1 MSITRTKLKSELSDK
16 LILFTLS
23 GDTYALDYTSV
34 LQIIQDP
41 SITPVANSEN
51 YFLGST
57 AYHGNVLPVIDLQ
70 GFFYNNNLV
79 EIKDSLNGLRSF
91 MVVKYEGKNVI
102 FLVENVIGIIE
113 KSSGSLT
120 SDFLNLSGLEESH
133 FFEKAFFW
141 HEQIAVQLR
150 VAKIFEHIINE
161 LQYNN
166 SQYLSKYKALTTSL
180 SIPESIEG
188 YNIDLQYKDRIST
201 PALSWGNEGPSR
213 SPQKIKYT
221 GTVVSVQNLTILV
234 PNNQLVQIFNVT
246 HLTEIPNAPEAVIG
260 AINYHGDVINALDL
274 SKIVMDNTDDAK
286 SYKSRFQANTKVLIL
301 QINNQKVAL
310 FVDNIVEILEIDESE
325 IRQTLVLDQITKTD
339 YIFQGA
345 ILEKSGQMILV
356 LNVDYLFKQYYSLE
370 AKNES
375 DSHVICFKNPENYSY
390 QRTPVSLQEGLLFQD
405 EGHYYFINEE
415 SISQVIAQDSF
426 LRKEFTHNAIK
437 GATIHN
443 NINPLIDFN
452 YLLRGEGQSNRHIE
466 NKLGILVQDSSQEGE
481 FTILVDNVLGKIS
494 VNQFEVFQKETNF
507 SINLASPIVS
517 GFFSYQEKLGII
529 INPLYL
535 SEEVSMILDKSAK
548 LENKGKDFTSS
559 LLPSEIE
566 TLEKIKTERKEWE
579 SLLFSSQ
586 EGERLDF
593 FVFQW
598 KEYSLAF
605 DISLIQRVFSSS
617 FQSRNIDSSFHPIVG
632 VSTIENEELPVLDL
646 RTLIIKGEKSE
657 EISKDS
663 SFFLMQF
670 HDQSYL
676 IPTDRL
682 EGVISSFKE
691 DLVPCEDSSIFLD
704 GEEGCNNYL
713 SYDNNSSL
721 AYIIENDYVTRLLSQ
736 NKINKL
742 LKKLNIKKT
751 KKEE

>member
-390 QRTPVSLQEGLLFQD
+390 HRTPVSLQEGLLFQD

-593 FVFQW
+593 FVFKW